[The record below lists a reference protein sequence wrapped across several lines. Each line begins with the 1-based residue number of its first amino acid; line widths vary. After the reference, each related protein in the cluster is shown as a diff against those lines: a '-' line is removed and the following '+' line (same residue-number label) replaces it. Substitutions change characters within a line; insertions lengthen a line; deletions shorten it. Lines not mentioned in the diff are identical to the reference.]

1 MSNGKFNQHEVNE
14 GSSDVIHQWIN
25 SEMNFAFFV
34 AKFLIS

>member
-14 GSSDVIHQWIN
+14 GSSDVIRQWIN
-25 SEMNFAFFV
+25 SEMYSHFF